1 MKETAENFSREHLR
15 WTVTAIEALQCA
27 AEAYLTSIFE
37 DAYVIS
43 TVSLHLILFSN
54 LCTIHAKRVTV
65 MVRDIQL
72 ARRIRGRFN

>member
-43 TVSLHLILFSN
+43 SVSLHLTLFSN
-54 LCTIHAKRVTV
+54 LTIHAKRVTV